1 MNDINEDTLSSP
13 ARSRRPS
20 VESLVGAKKES
31 RESLRPLYEMQGLKL
46 TDSHSTPTSHHP
58 SVVNVES
65 IRPHHDLGVSGLP
78 DSTESSA
85 PGTPIVPFAPE
96 GLGIPFTPPPPKS
109 PAPQPPPPPDFDKPP
124 YSKPIGPVFQ
134 GDEWTPLLDR
144 LEDKVIKFLV
154 ACETLGQ
161 GLNLP
166 IQRLRPTGLHY
177 NVMALDEQTIM
188 EITKDCWWIMY
199 EVIVDALEWKDLM
212 SRKRSLLERL
222 KRNLRQSQP
231 QVRWDVPCDI
241 LISLG
246 FTEQWLY
253 E

>member
-1 MNDINEDTLSSP
+1 MLSSP
-13 ARSRRPS
+13 SRSRTPS
-20 VESLVGAKKES
+20 VESLTKKTS
-31 RESLRPLYEMQGLKL
+31 REPARILHEMQGLKL
-46 TDSHSTPTSHHP
+46 TGSYSPPASRGRSRSL
-58 SVVNVES
+58 SVVNVEPG
-65 IRPHHDLGVSGLP
+65 RPGGDSGVSSLP
-78 DSTESSA
+78 GSTRSSG
-85 PGTPIVPFAPE
+85 PGTPIVSIAPAWN
-96 GLGIPFTPPPPKS
+96 LGIPITPPSPNS
-109 PAPQPPPPPDFDKPP
+109 PAPQPPPPPDFDKSP
-124 YSKPIGPVFQ
+124 YCKPIGPVFQ

-166 IQRLRPTGLHY
+166 IQTLRPTGLHY
-177 NVMALDEQTIM
+177 NVSALDEQTIG

-199 EVIVDALEWKDLM
+199 EVIVDALEWKDLVGQ
-212 SRKRSLLERL
+212 KRSLLERL
-222 KRNLRQSQP
+222 QRNLRQSQP

-246 FTEQWLY
+246 FTEPWLY